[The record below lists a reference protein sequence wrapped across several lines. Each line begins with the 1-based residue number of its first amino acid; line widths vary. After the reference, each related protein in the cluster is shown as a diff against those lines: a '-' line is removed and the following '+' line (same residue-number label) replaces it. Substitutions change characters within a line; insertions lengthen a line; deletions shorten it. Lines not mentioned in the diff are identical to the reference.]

1 MTVILLY
8 RDEYQNILRKFNGV
22 LLDTSIIIQAIE
34 NKIDLILELRRLTG
48 LEIYIPDIVIYELNR
63 LSEKNKK
70 LSKIIKIANKLL
82 KNNVKIIKTED
93 KSVDNAIIRIATN
106 NNYIVATN
114 DAHLKRT
121 LKKLGLMIIYINKDG
136 YLSMD

>member
-1 MTVILLY
+1 MIIILLY
-8 RDEYQNILRKFNGV
+8 HNEYQNILRKFNGV
-22 LLDTSIIIQAIE
+22 LLDTSIIVQAIE
-34 NKIDLILELRRLTG
+34 NKIDLILELRQLTG

-70 LSKIIKIANKLL
+70 LSKIINIANKLL

-114 DAHLKRT
+114 DANLKRI

-136 YLSMD
+136 HLSMD